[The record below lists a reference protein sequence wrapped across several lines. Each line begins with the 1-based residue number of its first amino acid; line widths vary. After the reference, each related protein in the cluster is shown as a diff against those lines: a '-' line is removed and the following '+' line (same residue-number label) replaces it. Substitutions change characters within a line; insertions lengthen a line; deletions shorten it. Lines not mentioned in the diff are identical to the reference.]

1 METSVVEILQQY
13 TKFTNK
19 LNLPAVVHQL
29 LAQLFKIEKNSYF
42 SKQVGHRSI
51 MDKASACGAK
61 GRGIESRSF
70 SFFYSKKPYHL
81 LKFVLH
87 DDLKH
92 SYTQQRGP
100 V

>member
-1 METSVVEILQQY
+1 MVEILKQY
-13 TKFTNK
+13 TKFTKNFD
-19 LNLPAVVHQL
+19 LTTLVHQL

-51 MDKASACGAK
+51 ADKAYACGAK